1 MRANIILGLTSLF
14 CLAMANTL
22 LADTAT
28 AEGKPQENVS
38 HVFQPERRD
47 FTPERLKQLKL
58 PPGFKVNVFAQG
70 LGNPRMIAVGDDN
83 TVYVTCL
90 AQGSV
95 VALRD
100 KQDRG
105 IADEQLTIV
114 SDLKGVHGIAI
125 HEGDMYLGTVRKIYK
140 AHLLGGGK
148 VEKPEPLKGPDL
160 PEMGMHWKRTL
171 GFGPDGMLYISMG
184 STCNS
189 CEESNPEN
197 AAILRAK
204 PDGTERKVFASGL
217 RNTLGFDWHPETHE
231 LWGVDNGSDD
241 RGDQV
246 PPEELNLLVE
256 GGFYGWPYCFGDKQ
270 VDALA
275 PQPKGKT
282 KEQICATSIAPV
294 LTYTAHAA
302 PIAMTFYTGKQFP
315 PAYTNDAFVVWR
327 GSWNR
332 LPPSGYCVTRVHFE
346 DNKPVKFEDFLTG
359 FLIEDGKAQF
369 ARIAGIA
376 MTRDGSLLVSD
387 DENGI
392 IYRVS
397 YGNGKVPAE
406 SAHGSEA
413 K

>member
-1 MRANIILGLTSLF
+1 MRTNTILGLAALF
-14 CLAMANTL
+14 CLALANPL
-22 LADTAT
+22 LADADNPE
-28 AEGKPQENVS
+28 AKPRGTVS
-38 HVFQPERRD
+38 HTFLPERRD
-47 FTPERLKQLKL
+47 FTPERLRQLKL
-58 PPGFKVNVFAQG
+58 PPGFKVNVFARD

-83 TVYVTCL
+83 TVYVTCHD
-90 AQGSV
+90 QGRV

-100 KQDRG
+100 KQNRG
-105 IADEQLTIV
+105 IADEQVAIV
-114 SDLKGVHGIAI
+114 SDLKDVHGIVI
-125 HEGDMYLGTVRKIYK
+125 HEGDLYLSTVHKIYK

-160 PEMGMHWKRTL
+160 PDGAMHSKRTL
-171 GFGPDGMLYISMG
+171 GFGPDGMLYISVG
-184 STCNS
+184 STCNN
-189 CEESNPEN
+189 CQESNPEN
-197 AAILRAK
+197 ATILRAK
-204 PDGTERKVFASGL
+204 ADGTERRIFASGL
-217 RNTLGFDWHPETHE
+217 RNTLGFAWHPGTHE

-246 PPEELNLLVE
+246 PPEELNLIVE
-256 GGFYGWPYCFGDKQ
+256 GGFYGWPWCFGNKQ
-270 VDALA
+270 VDAMA

-282 KEQICATSIAPV
+282 KEQVCETSIAPV

-315 PAYTNDAFVVWR
+315 KDYTNDAFVVWR

-346 DNKPVKFEDFLTG
+346 DNKPVKIEDFLTG
-359 FLIEDGKAQF
+359 FLIENGRAQF

-397 YGNGKVPAE
+397 YGKDPGDHA
-406 SAHGSEA
+406 GEA